1 MKKKIFL
8 LVLALV
14 CLMAVPAL
22 AVVPT
27 LKLCGIDVMLSKSG
41 EIGGGFY
48 EYDSATKT
56 LTLNGVTIPGGENR
70 LLDEINDSL
79 DTIVLEGKNVFGTDE
94 HPLNTYDVW
103 LDGDTVFTGSG
114 SLSVISGFPHDVFPL
129 SVWDG
134 TLKIDGVEIQVYAP
148 ACGLYL
154 DDGDLVLCNG
164 ASLMVKDTDQY
175 TFGTIYNAA
184 GDIHVTGGSRLI
196 IDSQCTGDF
205 NFNAYDNNLF
215 VEDTSSVE
223 IMAVNKGL
231 PEQTKAAAD
240 SVKLEFLE
248 MQDNEGQYILSFNE
262 GSGKYLYT
270 VTQTALNDER
280 GRNKV
285 TITGSVNP
293 EGGASMPETGDE
305 AMPVLWSLMFLTAAA
320 YFIFRKRAEA

>member
-22 AVVPT
+22 AVVPS
-27 LKLCGIDVMLSKSG
+27 LQLFGIDVMLSPSG
-41 EIGGGFY
+41 EIGGGSY

-56 LTLNGVTIPGGENR
+56 LTLNGVTIPGGENW
-70 LLDEINDSL
+70 LLREMKDSL

-94 HPLNTYDVW
+94 HPLNTYDVR

-114 SLSVISGFPHDVFPL
+114 SLSVISDVAYPL
-129 SVWDG
+129 SVLDG
-134 TLKIDGVEIQVYAP
+134 TLKIDGVEIQVYAS
-148 ACGLYL
+148 ASGLYL
-154 DDGDLVLCNG
+154 NDGDLVLCNG

-175 TFGTIYNAA
+175 TYGTIYNST

-196 IDSQCTGDF
+196 IDSQCFGYS
-205 NFNAYDNNLF
+205 NWNAYENNLF

-223 IMAVNKGL
+223 IMSLNKGL
-231 PEQTKAAAD
+231 PKQTKAAAD
-240 SVKLEFLE
+240 SVKLE
-248 MQDNEGQYILSFNE
+248 MQGKEGQYILSFDE